1 MSEYDS
7 KSQAERR
14 KYYRINDVVLLRYE
28 TLDAEHAA
36 AAAAEG
42 GSASLE
48 ISTGSLLAEIDREL
62 NTSINNVWREH
73 PVMAQALGLL
83 NRKVSVLAAQAL
95 GYEEEEARSYDDT
108 MVNLSGAGIAFEAR
122 EALAIDTRL
131 RVSIILRPSQ
141 VILSITG
148 TVVSCEDRLTS
159 SSMPFWV
166 RVDFDEDL
174 QAQEQLIQHVV
185 QKQGALLSERKGGG
199 EETS

>member
-1 MSEYDS
+1 MSEFDS
-7 KSQAERR
+7 RSQAERR

-28 TLDAEHAA
+28 TLDAEQEPGNAT
-36 AAAAEG
+36 EG

-122 EALAIDTRL
+122 EALAVDTRL